1 MRKDIAPDWETA
13 EKLYPA
19 IKSHI
24 EKYTEYCDENG
35 DEDFTEYKKL
45 EQCLHEITGKDMS
58 QYNLWQWWEEEGLEV
73 LSFRISLPAP
83 QLVPDIT
90 KDELAEVIALLKS
103 DSINNQQCNTN
114 NFESTFSIYLDDYY
128 HSLLKLNF
136 KKYKREYFMSNKG
149 KDGKYF
155 EYSTKEATDKIW

>member
-1 MRKDIAPDWETA
+1 MRRDLAPDWETA
-13 EKLYPA
+13 EKLYP
-19 IKSHI
+19 IISSHI

-83 QLVPDIT
+83 QLVQDIT
-90 KDELAEVIALLKS
+90 KEELAEVITLLKS
-103 DSINNQQCNTN
+103 DSTIINQNDA
-114 NFESTFSIYLDDYY
+114 ESFKNTFSIYLGEYY
-128 HSLLKLNF
+128 HDLLKLNF

-149 KDGKYF
+149 KNGKYF
-155 EYSTKEATDKIW
+155 EYSVQEATEKIW